1 VHPAVVDLLDPGGEQ
16 RVELV
21 QVGDR
26 VPARVALGVPG
37 DLDEELLADGPEV
50 AFDLAAALWLSG

>member
-1 VHPAVVDLLDPGGEQ
+1 VHAAVVDGLDPGGEQ
-16 RVELV
+16 RVELA

-26 VPARVALGVPG
+26 VPARIVGIAG
-37 DLDEELLADGPEV
+37 DLDQELLADGPEV